1 MRDRA
6 GWLRWLPGLDMLR
19 RYQAAWLPHDL
30 VAGLV
35 LATMLVPVGIAYAV
49 ASGVPGIY
57 GLYATIIPLLVYAL
71 FGPSRIL
78 VLGPDS
84 SLAAVILSVVLPLSG
99 GDPLRAVTLAGML
112 AIVSGTVLILTGVAR
127 LGFITE
133 LISKPIR
140 YGYMNGIAL
149 TVLISQLPALFG
161 FSIENTGPL
170 RDLWAIAGAI
180 MEGRTNW
187 TALVLGAA
195 TLAVI
200 LFLRGSKRVPG
211 ILIAVVGATA
221 IVGALDLAARYDVAV
236 LGPLPQGLPGFVI
249 PWVTYADIVPVL
261 LGGCAIALV
270 SFADTSVLSRAYAAR
285 TGTHVD
291 PNQEMVGLGA
301 ANLAAGFFQGF
312 PISSSS
318 SRTPVAEAA
327 GARTQLTSVVAALL
341 IAFLLLAAP
350 NLLQHLP
357 KTALAAVV
365 IASAIG
371 LFEVTDLKRIYRI
384 QPWEFWLS
392 IICFIGVAVLGAI
405 PGIGLAIAIA
415 IIQFLWDSWRPHS
428 AVLGRAQGVKGYHDI
443 TRYPD
448 ARRIPGL
455 VLFRW
460 DAPLFFANAEL
471 FKERVLDAV
480 AKSPTPVRWLV
491 VAAEPVTSVDVTAG
505 DTVAELHDALQA
517 MGIELCF
524 AELKDPVKDKLK
536 RFGLFAQLGEQFFFP
551 TIGAAVSGYLK
562 FMTWT
567 GWTGRTKADIAV
579 RDGPVLGGAPVH
591 RFVVFVG
598 GGRLKSRHGR
608 SRRGL

>member
-1 MRDRA
+1 MDRA
-6 GWLRWLPGLDMLR
+6 EWLLPGLRTLLR
-19 RYQAAWLPHDL
+19 YEAAWLRHDL

-57 GLYATIIPLLVYAL
+57 GLYATIIPLLAYAL

-84 SLAAVILSVVLPLSG
+84 ALAAVILSVVLPLSG

-112 AIVSGTVLILTGVAR
+112 AVVSGTVLILMGVAR
-127 LGFITE
+127 LGFVTE

-161 FSIENTGPL
+161 FAIEDEGPL
-170 RDLWAIAGAI
+170 RDLGAIAAAI
-180 MEGRTNW
+180 LEGRTNRA
-187 TALVLGAA
+187 ALVIGAA

-200 LFLRGSKRVPG
+200 LLLRGSKRVPG
-211 ILIAVVGATA
+211 TLIAVVGSTA
-221 IVGALDLAARYDVAV
+221 IVGALGLAARYDVAV
-236 LGPLPQGLPGFVI
+236 LGPLPQGLPAFVV
-249 PWVTYADIVPVL
+249 PWISSADIVPVL
-261 LGGCAIALV
+261 IGGCAIALV

-285 TGTHVD
+285 AGAHVD

-301 ANLAAGFFQGF
+301 ANLAAGFLQGF
-312 PISSSS
+312 PVSSSS

-327 GARTQLTSVVAALL
+327 GARTQLTSVVAALI
-341 IAFLLLAAP
+341 IAFLLLTAP
-350 NLLQHLP
+350 NLLQNLP
-357 KTALAAVV
+357 KAALAAVV

-371 LFEVTDLKRIYRI
+371 LIEVADLKRIHRI

-392 IICFIGVAVLGAI
+392 IICLVGVAVLGAI

-415 IIQFLWDSWRPHS
+415 LIQFLWDSWRPHS
-428 AVLGRAQGVKGYHDI
+428 AVLGRADGVKGYHDI

-471 FKERVLDAV
+471 FKQRALDAV
-480 AKSPTPVRWLV
+480 ANSPTPVRWLV
-491 VAAEPVTSVDVTAG
+491 VAAEPVTGIDVTAG
-505 DTVAELHDALQA
+505 DTLAELDNALHA

-524 AELKDPVKDKLK
+524 AELKDPVKDTLK
-536 RFGLFAQLGEQFFFP
+536 RFGLFAQLGERYFFP
-551 TIGAAVSGYLK
+551 TIGSAVARYL
-562 FMTWT
+562 
-567 GWTGRTKADIAV
+567 DIHDV
-579 RDGPVLGGAPVH
+579 DWVDWEEQR
-591 RFVVFVG
+591 
-598 GGRLKSRHGR
+598 
-608 SRRGL
+608 

>member
-1 MRDRA
+1 MTDSDPDRRDSKREITDRA
-6 GWLRWLPGLDMLR
+6 GWQRWLPGLYTLS
-19 RYQAAWLPHDL
+19 RYEGAWLPHDL

-112 AIVSGTVLILTGVAR
+112 AIVSGAVLILTGVAR
-127 LGFITE
+127 LGFVTE

-161 FSIENTGPL
+161 FSIESTGPL
-170 RDLWAIAGAI
+170 RDSWAIGGAI
-180 MEGRTNW
+180 LEGRTNW
-187 TALVLGAA
+187 AALILGAA

-200 LFLRGSKRVPG
+200 LLLRGSKRVPG
-211 ILIAVVGATA
+211 ILVAVVGVTA
-221 IVGALDLAARYDVAV
+221 IVGTLDLAARYDVAV
-236 LGPLPQGLPGFVI
+236 LGPLPQGLPRFVV
-249 PWVTYADIVPVL
+249 PWISYADIVPVL
-261 LGGCAIALV
+261 IGGCAIALV

-285 TGTHVD
+285 TATHVD

-327 GARTQLTSVVAALL
+327 GARTQLTSVVSALI
-341 IAFLLLAAP
+341 IAFLLLTAP

-371 LFEVTDLKRIYRI
+371 LIEVTDLKRIYRI

-392 IICFIGVAVLGAI
+392 IICFVGVAVLGAI

-491 VAAEPVTSVDVTAG
+491 VAAEPVTGIDVTAG
-505 DTVAELHDALQA
+505 DTVAELNNALHA
-517 MGIELCF
+517 MGIQLCF

-536 RFGLFAQLGEQFFFP
+536 RFGLFAQLGENFFFP
-551 TIGAAVSGYLK
+551 TIGVAVSRYLK
-562 FMTWT
+562 LHDVDWLD
-567 GWTGRTKADIAV
+567 WEDQ
-579 RDGPVLGGAPVH
+579 
-591 RFVVFVG
+591 
-598 GGRLKSRHGR
+598 S
-608 SRRGL
+608 